1 MAYGNHVYQPARPA
15 KPAGQ
20 MVQKGVRGRR
30 AGWLDPGSPFRKI
43 GPACLAG
50 RAGCPPYTYIYI
62 LLYILHITLDNPLY
76 TYIYIHKH
84 TPFFASFLGF
94 LFGMPFVELVE

>member
-15 KPAGQ
+15 KPAGH

-50 RAGCPPYTYIYI
+50 RGAAPHIYIYSLI
-62 LLYILHITLDNPLY
+62 YILHITLDSPVWILSG
-76 TYIYIHKH
+76 I
-84 TPFFASFLGF
+84 PFRDAFCVIDGIRK
-94 LFGMPFVELVE
+94 

>member
-50 RAGCPPYTYIYI
+50 RAGCPPYIYIYI
-62 LLYILHITLDNPLY
+62 LIYILHITLDSPVWILSG
-76 TYIYIHKH
+76 I
-84 TPFFASFLGF
+84 PFRDAFCVIDGIRK
-94 LFGMPFVELVE
+94 